1 MPDTYAII
9 LAGGA
14 GTRLWPLS
22 RKHKPK
28 QLIPLFEGR
37 SLLAH
42 AIDRL
47 DGLFAPERI
56 RIVTTADLAEPMLRE
71 LPSISKDQII
81 AEPALRDTANAIGL
95 AANLIARE
103 SPDAIMCVFTADQ
116 LITPRDRFQDA
127 IRTGI
132 DAAATNADALITFGI
147 PPATAHTGYGYLEL
161 GENIDDRIRL
171 VSAFREKP
179 DASTAADYVSSGNH
193 LWNSGMF
200 AWRVQTILAELT
212 RHLAENQRVLSSIA
226 ADLAGGMKSDQFK
239 VRYEG
244 LKRISIDYA
253 VLEKAERVL
262 VVPMACDWLDVGSW
276 EAIAALHAADAA
288 GNVSI
293 GATSLAVD
301 SNRNTLA
308 SEHDHLIVTIGV
320 DDLIVV
326 HTDDAT
332 LVCKK
337 DEAQRVRD
345 LVEKCRVEHGDRY
358 L

>member
-22 RKHKPK
+22 RKYKPK
-28 QLIPLFEGR
+28 QLLPLFEGR

-56 RIVTTADLAEPMLRE
+56 RIVTTADLAEPILRE
-71 LPSISKDQII
+71 ITSIKQDQII

-95 AANLIARE
+95 AANLIASE

-116 LITPRDRFQDA
+116 LITPRDRFQEA

-132 DAAATNADALITFGI
+132 NAAESNADALITFGI

-161 GENIDDRIRL
+161 GENIDDRIRR
-171 VSAFREKP
+171 VRAFREKP
-179 DASTAADYVSSGNH
+179 DASTAAAYVTSGNH

-200 AWRVQTILAELT
+200 AWRVRTILDALSQ
-212 RHLAENQRVLSSIA
+212 HLSENQDVLASIA
-226 ADLAGGMKSDQFK
+226 ADWIDGSEPDQLKS
-239 VRYEG
+239 RYEE
-244 LKRISIDYA
+244 LQRISIDYA
-253 VLEKAERVL
+253 VLEKAEQVL

-276 EAIAALHAADAA
+276 EAIAALHATDAA

-293 GATSLAVD
+293 GATLLAVD

-332 LVCKK
+332 LVCRK

-345 LVEKCRVEHGDRY
+345 IVEKCRDEYGDRY